1 MPDIYQEE
9 LEPWALRLGISAKV
23 FQGLCSLALS
33 LTLTLTLALT
43 LTLTLTLR
51 SGHRCRSGFVA
62 SAAEASSVSFDFR
75 VIPWSI
81 YREDRAAAK
90 RSNHSLRLGGYYAVM
105 ERAGVQGGQGASEP
119 GQT

>member
-1 MPDIYQEE
+1 MTTVSS
-9 LEPWALRLGISAKV
+9 ISSIAV
-23 FQGLCSLALS
+23 ACAQ
-33 LTLTLTLALT
+33 TLTRTLT

-75 VIPWSI
+75 VIPFSI

-105 ERAGVQGGQGASEP
+105 ERAGVQGGQDASEP
-119 GQT
+119 GQTTGGT

>member
-1 MPDIYQEE
+1 MPLTACAAACAMHAA
-9 LEPWALRLGISAKV
+9 LEPGEAAPLVPLMSRVTPSHWS
-23 FQGLCSLALS
+23 SW
-33 LTLTLTLALT
+33 
-43 LTLTLTLR
+43 
-51 SGHRCRSGFVA
+51 SGHRCRSGFV
-62 SAAEASSVSFDFR
+62 SSSAEASTVSFDFR

-119 GQT
+119 SEHRWHVVI